1 LIVSAIFHYYEGET
15 KTPENILQK
24 GIENSDNRNALF
36 AVKELLE
43 RKYCKPLL
51 HDCRKTNWRQSS
63 VHVSSQVGGM
73 YLNSD
78 IEISRKDAKAR
89 RMKGKK
95 NMLLQKFS
103 KHFTNSVNSPLQKFL
118 KTTLRLCDFA

>member
-24 GIENSDNRNALF
+24 EIENSDNRNALF

-43 RKYCKPLL
+43 RKYSKPLL

-63 VHVSSQVGGM
+63 VHVSSQQGGM
-73 YLNSD
+73 YLIVD
-78 IEISRKDAKAR
+78 EQEIVVRFTISGTT
-89 RMKGKK
+89 RMIYEI
-95 NMLLQKFS
+95 
-103 KHFTNSVNSPLQKFL
+103 
-118 KTTLRLCDFA
+118 